1 MKVSFVRFEVG
12 GHRCGKLEIGNVSFV
27 VIALFLLLGIFE
39 LMLILFCLL
48 NPVRSGI
55 VFMAI

>member
-27 VIALFLLLGIFE
+27 VIALFLFLVF
-39 LMLILFCLL
+39 L
-48 NPVRSGI
+48 N
-55 VFMAI
+55 